1 MSSLLRNRVEGLK
14 REHGMCVCGGGKVE
28 GWQVW
33 DLWVPLCNQ
42 DFLNYGEWVSLRLRW
57 QGIIFIS
64 QPLLQGYFCR
74 RAITVVGVEVGGYRM
89 LWYLWS
95 KYLKNKNIPEREA
108 IIYFA
113 WLFFPFSKTCQENL
127 LPSFFRSL
135 SVKGQIGDKTVG
147 LSLQRFMG
155 LLCLLFFQ
163 CASGGPNQNIPV
175 RGRTVFRKHLVTH
188 SSRHISTPWKQDMLI
203 GPKVLMLRGTYCSS

>member
-1 MSSLLRNRVEGLK
+1 MSSLLRNRVESLK
-14 REHGMCVCGGGKVE
+14 REHGGGW

-33 DLWVPLCNQ
+33 DLWEPLSNQ
-42 DFLNYGEWVSLRLRW
+42 DFLNYGEWVSLSRRW

-74 RAITVVGVEVGGYRM
+74 HAIAMVGEEVGGYSM

-95 KYLKNKNIPEREA
+95 KYLKNNKVSEREA

-135 SVKGQIGDKTVG
+135 RIKGQIGDKT
-147 LSLQRFMG
+147 LDRSLQRFMG

-175 RGRTVFRKHLVTH
+175 RGQNVFRKHPVTH
-188 SSRHISTPWKQDMLI
+188 ISRHISTPWKQDMLI
-203 GPKVLMLRGTYCSS
+203 GPMVLMLRGTYCFS